1 MSMDSLIMNAG
12 QLISFFL
19 LFSHIFDFYENIQKR
34 YMDDDLSVL
43 PIAEGVTDLIE
54 KETKLINGNLQPK
67 EIIGRID
74 FKDVT
79 FTYPSR
85 PGHTVL
91 DKLTFSIQPGKV
103 TAVVGDYGA
112 GKSTLTSLLL
122 RYEPISVLSILN
134 DKS

>member
-1 MSMDSLIMNAG
+1 MFRRLGTGVDLRMRRA
-12 QLISFFL
+12 L
-19 LFSHIFDFYENIQKR
+19 LC
-34 YMDDDLSVL
+34 
-43 PIAEGVTDLIE
+43 
-54 KETKLINGNLQPK
+54 K
-67 EIIGRID
+67 EIIGCID

-112 GKSTLTSLLL
+112 GKSTLTSLLP